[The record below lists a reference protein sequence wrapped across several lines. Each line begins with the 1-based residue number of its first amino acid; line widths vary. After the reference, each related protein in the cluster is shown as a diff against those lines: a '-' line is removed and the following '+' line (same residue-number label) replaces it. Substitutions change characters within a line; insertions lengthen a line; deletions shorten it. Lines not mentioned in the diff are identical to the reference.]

1 MLIGLGAA
9 VNTAFLDG
17 LQIGS
22 LVSAGIAL
30 TAAVIVA
37 WLLPARARQAATD
50 QAEPEA
56 VSA

>member
-1 MLIGLGAA
+1 VIPDARAA

-22 LVSAGIAL
+22 LVSAAIAL
-30 TAAVIVA
+30 GAAIVVA
-37 WLLPARARQAATD
+37 WLLPARAQVAD
-50 QAEPEA
+50 QPQPEE